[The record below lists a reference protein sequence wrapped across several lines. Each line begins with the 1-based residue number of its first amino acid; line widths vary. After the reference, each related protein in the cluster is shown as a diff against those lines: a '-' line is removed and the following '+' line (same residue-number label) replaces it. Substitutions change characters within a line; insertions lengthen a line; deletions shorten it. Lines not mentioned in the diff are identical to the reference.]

1 MPAGRGP
8 AALAAVGCAGV
19 LGTVLVSRLLDYPSV
34 SESVQ
39 DLLTGHFAR
48 PDRERP
54 WAEFLQL
61 QGNFWMEWARRQLWE
76 PFFAAALVAGALGAR
91 RRPAFG
97 VFLTAAACTG
107 ILNQAGHPDINIWG
121 DRLITLA
128 WLLPVLGVPLLLE
141 PVLRRAVVPAQGAPV
156 EPVG

>member
-1 MPAGRGP
+1 VV
-8 AALAAVGCAGV
+8 ALAGAGCAGAF
-19 LGTVLVSRLLDYPSV
+19 GTVLLARLLGYPSV

-39 DLLTGHFAR
+39 DLLTDHFAR

-54 WAEFLQL
+54 WAEFFQL
-61 QGNFWMEWARRQLWE
+61 QGNFWTEWLRRQLWE
-76 PFFAAALVAGALGAR
+76 PVFVAFLAAGVPGAL

-97 VFLTAAACTG
+97 AFLVAAACTG
-107 ILNQAGHPDINIWG
+107 FLNQAGHPDINIWG

-141 PVLRRAVVPAQGAPV
+141 PVVRRAVVPAQGAPV
-156 EPVG
+156 ELAR

>member
-8 AALAAVGCAGV
+8 VALAAVACAGA
-19 LGTVLVSRLLDYPSV
+19 LGTVLVSRLLDYPSM

-39 DLLTGHFAR
+39 DLLTDHFAR
-48 PDRERP
+48 PDREQP
-54 WAEFLQL
+54 WAEFFQL
-61 QGNFWMEWARRQLWE
+61 QGNFWTEWARRQLWE
-76 PFFAAALVAGALGAR
+76 PFLLAALAAGAWGAAAA
-91 RRPAFG
+91 AFG
-97 VFLTAAACTG
+97 MFLAAAACTG
-107 ILNQAGHPDINIWG
+107 FLNQAGHPDINIWG
-121 DRLITLA
+121 DRLITVA